1 MKLANLL
8 KIISF
13 ALDQKKSYTFGEY
26 IDSIFVNFSFLPV
39 LELLLKYQFY
49 LKLHTYYL
57 NPINVTL
64 DFSENEIN
72 TSDDTP
78 LDLITEIF
86 TKNQNDVECVIKSL
100 IFLNYGSL
108 KNIIKNYTIDEI
120 LSVIDVICHKFKNIK
135 NIIKLSLCVEKIMT
149 MFVDEL
155 KRLKDKKKRNER
167 GGKPKK
173 LNYSENPKKEVKEN
187 INLENSKNTT
197 NAINLN
203 EGIIDVKRDKDPN
216 KIIESVDAQNDKK
229 GDSNDKDNLNQSE
242 KINKYLNNIINYI
255 NNNNMG
261 NESINQD
268 IENLKNIML
277 NIADENMKMK
287 GKMEEMNHNILKL
300 NDQNLNQNQK
310 LVKQDQELT
319 KQRQD
324 INELKENVQFLTKE
338 CGELKEILGNI
349 QFRDLSKNF
358 LRSFYAFL
366 TEEDWKKIKKNKNKK
381 GEIIGTKI
389 KKCYPKAE
397 EQKMRIV
404 QELIMNSSTII
415 QERNYLAHTPTLDK
429 YEDEIKAYKRKKKL
443 KVLASPVTF
452 CFLMNLGISEDLF
465 DNAFLFLTKFF
476 DDDLIA
482 TDEGPLLDLYFK

>member
-1 MKLANLL
+1 MR
-8 KIISF
+8 
-13 ALDQKKSYTFGEY
+13 
-26 IDSIFVNFSFLPV
+26 
-39 LELLLKYQFY
+39 
-49 LKLHTYYL
+49 
-57 NPINVTL
+57 
-64 DFSENEIN
+64 
-72 TSDDTP
+72 
-78 LDLITEIF
+78 
-86 TKNQNDVECVIKSL
+86 
-100 IFLNYGSL
+100 
-108 KNIIKNYTIDEI
+108 
-120 LSVIDVICHKFKNIK
+120 
-135 NIIKLSLCVEKIMT
+135 

-216 KIIESVDAQNDKK
+216 KLIESVDAQNDKK

-261 NESINQD
+261 NESISQD
-268 IENLKNIML
+268 IENLKKLML
-277 NIADENMKMK
+277 SIADENMKMK

-310 LVKQDQELT
+310 LVKQEQKLAKQDQELT

-338 CGELKEILGNI
+338 CRELKEILGNI

-381 GEIIGTKI
+381 GEIIGKKI

-415 QERNYLAHTPTLDK
+415 QKGNYLAHTPTLDK